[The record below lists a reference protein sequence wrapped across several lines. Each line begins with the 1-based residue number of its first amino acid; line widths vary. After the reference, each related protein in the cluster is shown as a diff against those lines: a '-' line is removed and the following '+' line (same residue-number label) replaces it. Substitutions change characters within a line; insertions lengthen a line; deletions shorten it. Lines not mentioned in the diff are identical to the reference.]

1 MNTNHLRVVFL
12 CPPRAGFFTSK
23 ENMQSSSEGRII
35 QLLEGLGR
43 DQNARHSENTDHLQR
58 LEEMIKEGFPD
69 GDAEAH
75 RKYHE
80 ALIRK
85 AEERT
90 RFYAELRVKLAEKGI
105 WAVIVVLATA
115 VYWYVR
121 EGPKQ

>member
-1 MNTNHLRVVFL
+1 MHGGNEFEKKVL
-12 CPPRAGFFTSK
+12 
-23 ENMQSSSEGRII
+23 
-35 QLLEGLGR
+35 QLLSQLGAN
-43 DQNARHSENTDHLQR
+43 QGILHSENTDHLQR

-105 WAVIVVLATA
+105 WAVIVFVGAAL
-115 VYWYVR
+115 YWYIK
-121 EGPKQ
+121 EGPRQ

>member
-1 MNTNHLRVVFL
+1 VLTQEQNNGFERKVLDLLRKL
-12 CPPRAGFFTSK
+12 N
-23 ENMQSSSEGRII
+23 E
-35 QLLEGLGR
+35 
-43 DQNARHSENTDHLQR
+43 DQGARHSQNTGHLER

-90 RFYAELRVKLAEKGI
+90 RFYAELRIKLADRGI

-115 VYWYVR
+115 AYWYLK
-121 EGPKQ
+121 EGPKP

>member
-1 MNTNHLRVVFL
+1 MQGQF
-12 CPPRAGFFTSK
+12 
-23 ENMQSSSEGRII
+23 ENKVLQLLTQLGSDQSS
-35 QLLEGLGR
+35 
-43 DQNARHSENTDHLQR
+43 RHSENTNHLER

-105 WAVIVVLATA
+105 WAVIVFVGAAL
-115 VYWYVR
+115 YWYIK

>member
-1 MNTNHLRVVFL
+1 MGTPFENRVL
-12 CPPRAGFFTSK
+12 
-23 ENMQSSSEGRII
+23 
-35 QLLEGLGR
+35 QLLAQLGA
-43 DQNARHSENTDHLQR
+43 DQGERHSENTDHLQR

-105 WAVIVVLATA
+105 WAVLVLLATA
-115 VYWYVR
+115 LYWYIR

>member
-1 MNTNHLRVVFL
+1 MVHR
-12 CPPRAGFFTSK
+12 
-23 ENMQSSSEGRII
+23 
-35 QLLEGLGR
+35 GL
-43 DQNARHSENTDHLQR
+43 N
-58 LEEMIKEGFPD
+58 ID

-80 ALIRK
+80 ALIHK

-105 WAVIVVLATA
+105 WAVVVFVSAALF
-115 VYWYVR
+115 WYIK